1 MLRFKLRRDLLVFS
15 LIKMLFH
22 FFILISYCLSRLPV
36 KSLPLIA
43 RNDSWSQNVSNIEVS
58 QHIERMLLSV

>member
-36 KSLPLIA
+36 KSLLLIA
-43 RNDSWSQNVSNIEVS
+43 RNDSWCQNVSNIEVA
-58 QHIERMLLSV
+58 QHIKRMLLSV